1 MKKYIYIV
9 LFAILLLYVNSH
21 SKCLN
26 EKFTDN
32 KKINN
37 IDAPNPHDILKT
49 NKVKPILIEGNSE
62 LVPGYD
68 VNSTDIYS
76 EKYWVIKSQGF
87 SDIYNYEDKSNLHLF
102 LKPNPEE
109 SKEVKEVSNPIKEES
124 NPIKEESNPIKEES
138 NPIKEKNKE
147 IQEKKI
153 SDNVLK
159 SFTFQ
164 GPPKIFTY
172 KSINYNLVAT
182 ASNDYYSQY
191 YYLYEFLTKQKNK
204 LDYEE
209 NLKYIKNNQ
218 IYEYLLVKIHK
229 NNPEVSHYIGPRNKI
244 NINDIVY
251 FSLGNF
257 QLGPLKINKI

>member
-37 IDAPNPHDILKT
+37 IDAPNPYDILKT

-68 VNSTDIYS
+68 INSTDIYS

-102 LKPNPEE
+102 LKSNPEE
-109 SKEVKEVSNPIKEES
+109 PTKESKPIKEES
-124 NPIKEESNPIKEES
+124 
-138 NPIKEKNKE
+138 KE
-147 IQEKKI
+147 IQDEKI
-153 SDNVLK
+153 SNTLK
-159 SFTFQ
+159 NFTLQ
-164 GPPKIFTY
+164 GPPKTFKY

-191 YYLYEFLTKQKNK
+191 YYLYEFLTKQKIK
-204 LDYEE
+204 LDNEE
-209 NLKYIKNNQ
+209 NLNYIKNNK

>member
-26 EKFTDN
+26 EKFTN

-37 IDAPNPHDILKT
+37 IEAPNPHNILKT

-102 LKPNPEE
+102 LKSNPEE
-109 SKEVKEVSNPIKEES
+109 SKEVKEESKEV
-124 NPIKEESNPIKEES
+124 
-138 NPIKEKNKE
+138 KE

-153 SDNVLK
+153 SDNALK